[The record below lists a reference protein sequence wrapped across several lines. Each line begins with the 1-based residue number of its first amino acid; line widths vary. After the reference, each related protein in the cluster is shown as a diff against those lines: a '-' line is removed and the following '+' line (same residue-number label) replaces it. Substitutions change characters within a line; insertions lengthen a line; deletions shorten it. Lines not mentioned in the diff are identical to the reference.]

1 MGKRMAKGEI
11 RGCFLRW
18 PWLRASLG
26 VFLLLIWLMG
36 CGYRVREWGEPVGIR
51 IESMSIP
58 MIETTSSLLGFES
71 EFTQVI
77 RQEFASNAKVPIVSR
92 EEAQTVLLGNLYDIS
107 IQPLS
112 YGSQQF
118 DVQGKTATYSVTNSR
133 WLRVKM
139 HAQLVDRSTGQVIW
153 EQRGMEERVQ
163 YNVGSDPLENRF
175 EERNAVQRVAKR
187 LAERI
192 YAQTMERF

>member
-1 MGKRMAKGEI
+1 
-11 RGCFLRW
+11 
-18 PWLRASLG
+18 
-26 VFLLLIWLMG
+26 MG

-77 RQEFASNAKVPIVSR
+77 RQEFASNARVPIVSR